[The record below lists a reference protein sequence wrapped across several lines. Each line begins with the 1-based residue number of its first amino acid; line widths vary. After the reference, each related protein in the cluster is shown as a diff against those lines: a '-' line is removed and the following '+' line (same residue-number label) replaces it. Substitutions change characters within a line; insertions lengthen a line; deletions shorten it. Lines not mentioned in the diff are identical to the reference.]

1 MAALHCM
8 KAPRSGQGVAQAR
21 CRCTS
26 VIAWHHSREIGY
38 CLAQIT
44 ASMQLREQ
52 MGEAQEALTQRSKLQ
67 AMVREA
73 HDSLSALQV
82 RPIAL
87 RC

>member
-1 MAALHCM
+1 MASLLTVHALC
-8 KAPRSGQGVAQAR
+8 
-21 CRCTS
+21 CT
-26 VIAWHHSREIGY
+26 
-38 CLAQIT
+38 QIT

-82 RPIAL
+82 QAPSL
-87 RC
+87 CGC